1 MRNFLQKLSE
11 LTLRRELL
19 IVCILSLLGLTLR
32 IGLIVLAD
40 EPIDR
45 DALEYYSIAE
55 NILENHS
62 FTIDGIIPTVRRAPG
77 YPLFLALSMAI
88 VGQNPTSLYI
98 IHAIVNILTIWFV
111 YLSLKIFKA
120 EPLYRIS
127 ATILFMVSTS
137 FVYVNVFY
145 AEIVT
150 MFFVSLL
157 LYISVIQELNN
168 KKTVRAIFQGI
179 IIGILILLRP
189 TFLYLPI
196 FIVMAAVFYRI
207 CFHNINCKEY
217 IIVSVI
223 ALCMLLPWSIRNRVV
238 FHQWIPLVS
247 AGGSELWQAN
257 LEIEDRVVWYSV
269 TDIDKYED
277 QRAQSAQLQSRLRSE
292 YIKRF
297 NLSSSIELNNYLK
310 QRTKEII
317 LSHPFRY
324 ALLCLNRILIFWF
337 SPPIGATTLKSIS
350 PILFWIVLIF
360 KYSMTILVIIGLRKL
375 SKHHFEQFCLIIL
388 LVVYLTLL
396 HSAVH
401 AIQRYFLPLVPIAY
415 FALAYS
421 LNVFSEKYKI
431 LTANDR

>member
-11 LTLRRELL
+11 LTVRKELL
-19 IVCILSLLGLTLR
+19 IVCILFLLGLFIR
-32 IGLIVLAD
+32 IGIIVLTD
-40 EPIDR
+40 EPINR
-45 DALEYYSIAE
+45 DALEYYSTAE

-62 FTIDGIIPTVRRAPG
+62 FSIDGIQPTARRSPG
-77 YPLFLALSMAI
+77 YPLFLAFCMAI
-88 VGQNPTSLYI
+88 VGSNPNYLYFI
-98 IHAIVNILTIWFV
+98 QALVNILTIFFV
-111 YLSLKIFKA
+111 YLSMRRFAIKPQIRL
-120 EPLYRIS
+120 L
-127 ATILFMVSTS
+127 ILFLFIFSTT
-137 FVYVNVFY
+137 FIYVNVFY

-157 LYISVIQELNN
+157 LYISVIQKLND
-168 KKTVRAIFQGI
+168 KKTLRAVLQGI

-196 FIVMAAVFYRI
+196 FIVMAVIFYWI

-223 ALCMLLPWSIRNRVV
+223 AMCMLLPWSIRNRIV
-238 FHQWIPLVS
+238 FHQWIPLVN

-257 LEIEDRVVWYSV
+257 LEIEDRVIWYSV
-269 TDIDKYED
+269 TDIGKYED
-277 QRAQSAQLQSRLRSE
+277 HRTQSAQLQSRLRSE
-292 YIKRF
+292 YIKQF
-297 NLSSSIELNNYLK
+297 NLSSSIELNDYLK
-310 QRTKEII
+310 KRTKEII

-324 ALLCLNRILIFWF
+324 AVLCLNRFLIFWF

-360 KYSMTILVIIGLRKL
+360 KYSMTILAVTGLWQL
-375 SKHHFEQFCLIIL
+375 SKKHFHQFYLIIL

-401 AIQRYFLPLVPIAY
+401 SIQRYFLPLLPIAY

-421 LNVFSEKYKI
+421 VNVLSEKYKMFGN
-431 LTANDR
+431 ND

>member
-1 MRNFLQKLSE
+1 MRNFLKMLSKL
-11 LTLRRELL
+11 TIRRELL
-19 IVCILSLLGLTLR
+19 IVGILFLLGLTIR

-55 NILENHS
+55 NILGNHS
-62 FTIDGIIPTVRRAPG
+62 FSIDGVEPTARRSPG
-77 YPLFLALSMAI
+77 YPFFLAFCMAI
-88 VGQNPTSLYI
+88 VGNNPNYLYFI
-98 IHAIVNILTIWFV
+98 QALFNILTILFG
-111 YLSLKIFKA
+111 YLAMRRFAIKPQIRL
-120 EPLYRIS
+120 L
-127 ATILFMVSTS
+127 ILFLFIFSTS
-137 FVYVNVFY
+137 FIYVNVFY
-145 AEIVT
+145 AEIAT
-150 MFFVSLL
+150 MFFVALL
-157 LYISVIQELNN
+157 FYISVIQKLNN
-168 KKTVRAIFQGI
+168 KNTLRAVLQGI

-196 FIVMAAVFYRI
+196 FIIMAVIFYRI
-207 CFHNINCKEY
+207 CFHNLHCKEY
-217 IIVSVI
+217 IIASI
-223 ALCMLLPWSIRNRVV
+223 LALCMLLPWSIRNRLV

-257 LEIEDRVVWYSV
+257 LEIEDRAVWYSV
-269 TDIDKYED
+269 TDIGKYKD

-292 YIKRF
+292 YIEQF

-317 LSHPFRY
+317 FSHPFRY
-324 ALLCLNRILIFWF
+324 AVLCLNRFLIFWF

-350 PILFWIVLIF
+350 PILFWIILIF
-360 KYSMTILVIIGLRKL
+360 KYSITILAITGLRQL
-375 SKHHFEQFCLIIL
+375 SKHNFEQFCPIIL

-401 AIQRYFLPLVPIAY
+401 SIQRYFLPLVPISY

-421 LNVFSEKYKI
+421 VNVLSEKYKI
-431 LTANDR
+431 LTTND